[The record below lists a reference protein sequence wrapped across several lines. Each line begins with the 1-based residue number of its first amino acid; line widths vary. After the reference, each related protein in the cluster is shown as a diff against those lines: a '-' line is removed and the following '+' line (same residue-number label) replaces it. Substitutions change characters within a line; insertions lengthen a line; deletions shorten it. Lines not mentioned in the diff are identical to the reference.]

1 MGLKKKT
8 INLIKK
14 VLNNKNKR
22 KMYSTEELAFMELQL
37 QRLILE
43 RKRRKEIRRREKG
56 FGPLTS
62 GGNTENF
69 DD

>member
-14 VLNNKNKR
+14 VLKNKNKR
-22 KMYSTEELAFMELQL
+22 KMYSDEELTFMEFQL

-43 RKRRKEIRRREKG
+43 RKRRVEERRHKKG
-56 FGPLTS
+56 FGLPDQES
-62 GGNTENF
+62 NY